1 MNPDAEARTIA
12 AYRQA
17 FLVHGDAPEALLWS
31 PEGQRW
37 RLDKLV
43 EMALALP
50 FTAGQQ
56 PTVLDVGCG
65 LGHLYPLLRERMGE
79 IAYTGI
85 DVVPELIEHARRS
98 HPAARFRVCDL
109 SAGPLDESYDFV
121 FISGVFNAPARADA
135 EAFMSALLAGAFRS
149 CHRAMC
155 FNFTSR
161 HVNFTSEDANYFD
174 PGWVLNELAAK
185 LSPAIEIHHHYR
197 NCDVAVCV
205 RK

>member
-1 MNPDAEARTIA
+1 MNTGAEARTIA
-12 AYRQA
+12 TYREA
-17 FLVHGDAPEALLWS
+17 FLAHGDTPEALLWS

-37 RLDKLV
+37 RFDKLV
-43 EMALALP
+43 DMALATRP
-50 FTAGQQ
+50 PADRI
-56 PTVLDVGCG
+56 PTVLDIGCG
-65 LGHLYPLLRERMGE
+65 LGHLYPLLCERMGE

-85 DVVPELIEHARRS
+85 DVVPELIEHAGRV
-98 HPAARFRVCDL
+98 HPTARFRVGDIRM
-109 SAGPLDESYDFV
+109 APLDEAFDFV

-135 EAFMSALLAGAFRS
+135 QAFMSALLAAAFRS
-149 CHRAMC
+149 CQRALV

-174 PGWVLNELAAK
+174 PGWVLNEVASR
-185 LSPAIEIHHHYR
+185 LSPAIELHHHYR